1 MIAAVDR
8 QIVDAAGAH
17 VAEGDFDRGETP
29 AQTAPVILLRLGPY
43 RFLANVAA
51 QACHLTQDGTSKFKL
66 PGSPPSFSAW
76 PRSPLSYSP
85 LGEHQTRGSLILN
98 VAPP

>member
-29 AQTAPVILLRLGPY
+29 AQTAPVILLRLGLY
-43 RFLANVAA
+43 RFMANVAG
-51 QACHLTQDGTSKFKL
+51 QACHLTQDGTSNFKL
-66 PGSPPSFSAW
+66 PGTPTSFSAW
-76 PRSPLSYSP
+76 LWSPCFCSPVNERS
-85 LGEHQTRGSLILN
+85 R
-98 VAPP
+98 